1 MDFEQAYEYA
11 KNDYRDEKAKIELGN
26 LAKES
31 LNSFD
36 TNDKVKD
43 LGYISRDSK
52 ITVDGLTEE
61 ETNYFINELFNTV
74 GKIKGY
80 IILNNK
86 AVSYEITDQKLEN
99 PEKITEYKESIK
111 ENISNLKNTEL
122 NQDLLN
128 LLEKRYKIEQFY
140 KGKSIE

>member
-1 MDFEQAYEYA
+1 M
-11 KNDYRDEKAKIELGN
+11 
-26 LAKES
+26 
-31 LNSFD
+31 
-36 TNDKVKD
+36 T
-43 LGYISRDSK
+43 RDSK

-74 GKIKGY
+74 GKTKGY

-86 AVSYEITDQKLEN
+86 AASYEITDQKLEN
-99 PEKITEYKESIK
+99 PEKIAEYKESIK